1 MKSLNTVIPAFLA
14 LVFITT
20 NAQAFDLGVEEAVES
35 DALKISLDEE
45 TATGVVYGKMC
56 DQCEQLKLAITPQTR
71 AYAGKTP
78 VGIAQAKSRL
88 GREATV
94 IYNKHTNEVIRIRW

>member
-14 LVFITT
+14 LALTT
-20 NAQAFDLGVEEAVES
+20 ANAQAFDLGDEEAVET

-45 TATGVVYGKMC
+45 TLTGTVYGKMC
-56 DQCEQLKLAITPQTR
+56 DQCDQLKLTITPRSR
-71 AYAGKTP
+71 AYAGRTQ
-78 VGIAQAKSRL
+78 VGLAQAKARL

-94 IYNKHTNEVIRIRW
+94 IYNKNTNEVIRIRW